1 MKKKKQTKKKETIK
15 HKETKP
21 IFVQGLGNSGV
32 TSRPE

>member
-21 IFVQGLGNSGV
+21 IFVQGLGNSEV